1 LIHDLKSKI
10 SPNRT
15 HYTYLSHPKS
25 SAIASPARCVGSTV
39 CCFVLYELVASSEDS
54 NVCDRLAWLARFSH
68 LHFAPPQQ
76 AGVHK
81 FDKLR

>member
-1 LIHDLKSKI
+1 MTSNQFFFQTAH
-10 SPNRT
+10 T
-15 HYTYLSHPKS
+15 TYLSHQKS

-54 NVCDRLAWLARFSH
+54 SVCDWLAWLLASRIY
-68 LHFAPPQQ
+68 FAPPQQ